1 MGFWSKPV
9 HPWTRAPRATQR
21 TGHIV
26 IQRRSRMF
34 PRRGNFRSPRPTSVW
49 SLHRLSMEQ
58 AEHDAYAVRFQAD
71 FLQTRPALQIVKR
84 DVCSFVTM
92 RIAILN
98 PRQVLDKL
106 RRPYVC
112 EAHPYEAFIQRK
124 QASTP
129 AENLLRAA
137 HLIQV
142 EHVFNLQGLLV
153 CHYHVAVYG
162 R

>member
-1 MGFWSKPV
+1 MGFSYKPV
-9 HPWTRAPRATQR
+9 DPCIRAPRATQR
-21 TGHIV
+21 TGHIG

-34 PRRGNFRSPRPTSVW
+34 PRRGNFHSPRPTSVW

-112 EAHPYEAFIQRK
+112 EAHPYEAFIQRRE
-124 QASTP
+124 ATTP
-129 AENLLRAA
+129 AAKLLRATPLMQAA
-137 HLIQV
+137 HGV
-142 EHVFNLQGLLV
+142 SLQG
-153 CHYHVAVYG
+153 
-162 R
+162 